1 MAYVMR
7 HVSYGICHEACLL
20 WHMHS
25 CTPQSLFNDFI
36 LYIAYAFI
44 PHSIFIYISHATL
57 LFFVE
62 CFFGAAVGAEGA
74 ASPKKTKVVDAEGH
88 GTGWQFGNAV
98 SYSSNVAV
106 RNVVG
111 M

>member
-7 HVSYGICHEACLL
+7 HVSYGICTAAHRNHFLTISYCIL
-20 WHMHS
+20 HVHS
-25 CTPQSLFNDFI
+25 FH
-36 LYIAYAFI
+36 I
-44 PHSIFIYISHATL
+44 PYSIYISNATL

-106 RNVVG
+106 SNVVG